1 MVRFIPGATL
11 DALDLEYIIS
21 SEDTS
26 SGRCGVVPLHKD
38 EVMNYGRPARVNES
52 KEKKGYGD
60 TKNSGL
66 KGATGGSPGRDTK
79 EEEMT

>member
-1 MVRFIPGATL
+1 ML

-26 SGRCGVVPLHKD
+26 SGRCGVVHLHKD
-38 EVMNYGRPARVNES
+38 EVMNYGRPARVNEL
-52 KEKKGYGD
+52 KEQRGYGD
-60 TKNSGL
+60 TRSSGL
-66 KGATGGSPGRDTK
+66 ERATGGSPGIDMK